1 MITLYLFYIFPI
13 CVMGSLSPISTAM
26 ISLWLIFPS
35 NHRYQVYGL
44 VTNNMM
50 QSVVAKRSFLVG
62 MSAPLGSCATTAT
75 TTGHFSPAVSHLM
88 IQDLVLKHSIHIL
101 PSTMSLSDTG
111 MGLSEIK
118 HEMGYI
124 IVKMISS
131 ILPHVDTIGHR
142 VLHMDDQIINFFIN
156 TDNLSPEVK
165 KQIILNIIR
174 ISQQGDNF
182 GSQMLQLYYDIV
194 NKMM

>member
-1 MITLYLFYIFPI
+1 
-13 CVMGSLSPISTAM
+13 
-26 ISLWLIFPS
+26 
-35 NHRYQVYGL
+35 
-44 VTNNMM
+44 
-50 QSVVAKRSFLVG
+50 
-62 MSAPLGSCATTAT
+62 
-75 TTGHFSPAVSHLM
+75 
-88 IQDLVLKHSIHIL
+88 
-101 PSTMSLSDTG
+101 
-111 MGLSEIK
+111 
-118 HEMGYI
+118 MGYI

>member
-13 CVMGSLSPISTAM
+13 CVMGSLSPMTTIA
-26 ISLWLIFPS
+26 ISLWLICPT
-35 NHRYQVYGL
+35 NRRYQVYGL
-44 VTNNMM
+44 VTNDMM
-50 QSVVAKRSFLVG
+50 HSVVAKRSFLVG
-62 MSAPLGSCATTAT
+62 MSAPLGSPVA
-75 TTGHFSPAVSHLM
+75 SHLM
-88 IQDLVLKHSIHIL
+88 IPDIIPAHPIHIL
-101 PSTMSLSDTG
+101 SSTMCLSNTG